1 MASATS
7 IKIGLAV
14 VVLAGGAI
22 YSQIDGDAAR
32 VREAQNMADEGC
44 ACKDKKCVDAVRQKF
59 LSWANKHGDEK
70 VDDSDY
76 KAVERSADRL
86 GACMTKFSDE

>member
-1 MASATS
+1 MASANA

-14 VVLAGGAI
+14 VVLGGGAI

-32 VREAQNMADEGC
+32 VREAQKMADEGC
-44 ACKDKKCVDAVRQKF
+44 ACKDQKCVEAVSQKF
-59 LSWANKHGDEK
+59 LSWANKHGEEK

-76 KAVERSADRL
+76 KAVEDSANRL
-86 GACMTKFSDE
+86 AACMTKFTEK